1 MNKIDWDNLT
11 FSLTPA
17 KSMFISHWE
26 NEKNWTDGKLLPF
39 GNISMS
45 PAAGVFNYGQ

>member
-26 NEKNWTDGKLLPF
+26 NEKNWTSF
-39 GNISMS
+39 GEID
-45 PAAGVFNYGQ
+45 FEE